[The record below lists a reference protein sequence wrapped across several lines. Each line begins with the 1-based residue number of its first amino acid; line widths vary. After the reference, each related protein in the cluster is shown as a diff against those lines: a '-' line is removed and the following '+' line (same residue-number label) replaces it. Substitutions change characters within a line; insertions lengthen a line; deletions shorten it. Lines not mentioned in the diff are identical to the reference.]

1 MKVAARSYRQHRGMF
16 GRKTLN
22 PKPYSRSPKVGNP
35 IASILESNVYG
46 ISALFGLNPVSNFM
60 GSTIVGVEASFHSTA
75 QLKTQDRP
83 VHPETKRA
91 RMRVAQRSQYP
102 LIEEYTLN
110 HNINT

>member
-1 MKVAARSYRQHRGMF
+1 
-16 GRKTLN
+16 
-22 PKPYSRSPKVGNP
+22 
-35 IASILESNVYG
+35 
-46 ISALFGLNPVSNFM
+46 M

-102 LIEEYTLN
+102 LIKEYTLN
-110 HNINT
+110 HNIKAPIIVLGIPKNYRGLNIVV